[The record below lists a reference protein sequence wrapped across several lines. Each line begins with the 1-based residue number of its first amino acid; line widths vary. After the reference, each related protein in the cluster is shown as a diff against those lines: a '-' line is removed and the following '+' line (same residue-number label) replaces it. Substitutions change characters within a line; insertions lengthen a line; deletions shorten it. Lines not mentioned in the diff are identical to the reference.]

1 MLLFREL
8 SLSYPKV
15 ECYVFFA
22 IDILEGGTRIGTYVG
37 AGCASHFWHQALATR
52 SIVLFVLHF
61 IQSTHFAVINPTKQS
76 QFADSTVFIYLC
88 FQFLLYNV
96 DACGMVGGSADIS
109 YVQNHTEEICVGK
122 GLCAVREVYTVP

>member
-15 ECYVFFA
+15 ECYVFFCYRY
-22 IDILEGGTRIGTYVG
+22 LGGWDKNRYLRRGWVRFSFLALG
-37 AGCASHFWHQALATR
+37 ASDSEHCVICVAFYLVNSFCR
-52 SIVLFVLHF
+52 Y
-61 IQSTHFAVINPTKQS
+61 QSNK
-76 QFADSTVFIYLC
+76 TVPVRGLNCIYLC